1 MDGLLLTRRQ
11 RLRSL
16 GEKTGLVMGPSLALA
31 LVVLG
36 MGLWVNAVFVTAVA
50 GVTALAA
57 GSALRSRV
65 GAAVFGI
72 LLAGAIVA
80 FLLAA
85 GWLISHPI
93 QKGD

>member
-16 GEKTGLVMGPSLALA
+16 GEKTGLVVGPSFVFA

-36 MGLWVNAVFVTAVA
+36 MGLWVDAVFVAAVA
-50 GVTALAA
+50 GLTALAA
-57 GSALRSRV
+57 GPSLRSRA
-65 GAAVFGI
+65 GAVVFGL
-72 LLAGAIVA
+72 LLAGAILA